1 MIDCSHGNSEKD
13 YRRQHVVADSIGEQV
28 AGGARPIFGAM
39 LESNLVE
46 GRQDYRPGCAPRY
59 GQSITDACISLE
71 ETERILER
79 LARAQQAGRPHPV

>member
-13 YRRQHVVADSIGEQV
+13 YRRQGLVADSICEQV
-28 AGGARPIFGAM
+28 AVGSPHIFGAM
-39 LESNLVE
+39 LESHLVE
-46 GRQDYRPGCAPRY
+46 GRQDYSPGCPARY

-79 LARAQQAGRPHPV
+79 FAQAQRARRIHRV